1 MINIVKT
8 PIIGTCNY
16 FYKIFVIFSQMLR
29 ELIPGDLFKIQ
40 NPTEW
45 KRTITAVYNQDSG

>member
-1 MINIVKT
+1 MINIVNT